1 MTCVVRRTKRDKHCS
16 PDHQKTITTI
26 THVTLSWK
34 QRTSRFFTKLST
46 THVILEATHVT
57 LFDSDLLRVSQD
69 SRSRTWSAPVDV
81 KGEGDTMFSAWDCT
95 CASFSDIAY
104 SGLRRRELE
113 GRRDR
118 DSREHGNA
126 LPQTIHLFSRTQY
139 PGE

>member
-1 MTCVVRRTKRDKHCS
+1 LLTTFRKRF
-16 PDHQKTITTI
+16 QKAVNSTSFFLEA
-26 THVTLSWK
+26 THVTLFM
-34 QRTSRFFTKLST
+34 QRTLFLEST
-46 THVILEATHVT
+46 HATLFLEATHVT
-57 LFDSDLLRVSQD
+57 LFDSDLLHISQD